1 MQYILTQAEYD
12 ELRAKQKLDIGMQ
25 KRNLQKLCTQIADT
39 MPVSVSW
46 RSGCKPEPWG
56 CILTP
61 EGDPQEEEHYC
72 DECPVRSICPLDHKA
87 WSK

>member
-46 RSGCKPEPWG
+46 IKNGAPEPWG

-61 EGDPQEEEHYC
+61 EGDPTDHEWYC
-72 DECPVRSICPLDHKA
+72 DECPVQDICPLDHKA